1 MNAAGV
7 LQVPMVMCVWDDGYG
22 ISVSRDNQTIK
33 DNISDALAGFQREE
47 GRPGF
52 EIFKVKGWD
61 YASLITTF
69 EKAVN
74 LSREEHVPVLIHVN
88 EVTQPQGHSTSGSHE
103 RYKNES
109 RLAWETEY
117 DCVEKFKNWILEF
130 RYKGDPISNEE
141 ELNSIR
147 TEAKKQVRAEQK
159 EAWKEYADSIK
170 VELNEAVVLLT
181 AMRSVSAA
189 GDYITA
195 CVTELQSAMDP
206 IRKDI
211 ISRVRQVLLKTAG
224 EQSSERDAVIY
235 WNDLQ
240 AELNKDRYSSHLYS
254 ETALSVLQVKA
265 IAPVIDPNN
274 EVDGRLILRENF
286 DALFQKEPLMVTFG
300 EDTGQIGGVNQS
312 MEGMQAKHG
321 EIRVMDT
328 GIREATIIGQGIG
341 LAMRGMR
348 PLAEI
353 QYLDYLY
360 YALQLMS
367 DDLATVRY
375 RTAGQQKCPLIIRTR
390 GHRLEGIWHSGS
402 PMGAI
407 VNSIRGIMV
416 CVPRNMTQAAGMLNT
431 LMSSDEPAL
440 IIEPLNGYRIKE
452 PKVLNSGE
460 FTVALGKVDVTRE
473 GTDLTIVSYGSTFNI
488 CSQAAVRLQEIGIDV
503 ELIDVQTLIPFDL
516 SKEIQKSVHKT
527 NRLMIVDEDVPG
539 GASAYILERV
549 ISEQEI
555 FFHLDATPSVL
566 TAKEHRPAYS
576 TDGDYFSKPSLE
588 DIVEMAY
595 GIMNEADPATY
606 PSWR

>member
-1 MNAAGV
+1 
-7 LQVPMVMCVWDDGYG
+7 
-22 ISVSRDNQTIK
+22 
-33 DNISDALAGFQREE
+33 
-47 GRPGF
+47 
-52 EIFKVKGWD
+52 
-61 YASLITTF
+61 
-69 EKAVN
+69 
-74 LSREEHVPVLIHVN
+74 
-88 EVTQPQGHSTSGSHE
+88 
-103 RYKNES
+103 
-109 RLAWETEY
+109 
-117 DCVEKFKNWILEF
+117 
-130 RYKGDPISNEE
+130 
-141 ELNSIR
+141 
-147 TEAKKQVRAEQK
+147 
-159 EAWKEYADSIK
+159 
-170 VELNEAVVLLT
+170 
-181 AMRSVSAA
+181 
-189 GDYITA
+189 
-195 CVTELQSAMDP
+195 
-206 IRKDI
+206 
-211 ISRVRQVLLKTAG
+211 
-224 EQSSERDAVIY
+224 
-235 WNDLQ
+235 
-240 AELNKDRYSSHLYS
+240 
-254 ETALSVLQVKA
+254 
-265 IAPVIDPNN
+265 
-274 EVDGRLILRENF
+274 
-286 DALFQKEPLMVTFG
+286 
-300 EDTGQIGGVNQS
+300 
-312 MEGMQAKHG
+312 
-321 EIRVMDT
+321 
-328 GIREATIIGQGIG
+328 
-341 LAMRGMR
+341 
-348 PLAEI
+348 
-353 QYLDYLY
+353 
-360 YALQLMS
+360 MS